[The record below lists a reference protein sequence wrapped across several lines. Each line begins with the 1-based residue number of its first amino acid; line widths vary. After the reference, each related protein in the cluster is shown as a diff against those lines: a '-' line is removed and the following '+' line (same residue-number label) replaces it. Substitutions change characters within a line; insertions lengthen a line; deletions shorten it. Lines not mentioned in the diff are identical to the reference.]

1 MFGDNLDRI
10 VKSIEK
16 NYEADEI
23 FFTKPGRRFPSRLAV
38 KSVIKDLRR
47 VLFPGYFGD
56 EMLTP
61 FTSPEY
67 FIGETLIQIERVL
80 REQIVLAMTYTSDD
94 RDAAE
99 VDPARYRC
107 GGTTPEHICERA
119 SEVCT
124 VFFDE
129 LPSIQR
135 VLLTDVQALYDGD
148 PAAGSKEEVI
158 FSYPGLYAIYVYR
171 IAHVL
176 YEQNVPIIPR
186 IMTELAH
193 SGTGIDIGAG
203 AQIGEYFFID
213 HGTGVVIGETAEVGD
228 DVLMFHGVTLGGV
241 SMNPGKRH
249 PTIGNNVQIGAGA
262 KVLGPVVVE
271 DGAKVG
277 ANAVLVKNLPQ
288 GHVAVGVPSRAR
300 DPRTDPELMLDPTIY
315 I

>member
-80 REQIVLAMTYTSDD
+80 RKQIVLAMTYTSDD

-99 VDPARYRC
+99 VDPARYLC

-213 HGTGVVIGETAEVGD
+213 HGTGVVIGETTVIGD
-228 DVLMFHGVTLGGV
+228 HVKLYQGVTLGALSTRGGQRLAGV
-241 SMNPGKRH
+241 KRH
-249 PTIGNNVQIGAGA
+249 PTIEDNVTIYSNASVLGGETVVGAGS
-262 KVLGPVVVE
+262 VVA
-271 DGAKVG
+271 GSTF
-277 ANAVLVKNLPQ
+277 
-288 GHVAVGVPSRAR
+288 VPSSVPPNSRVSLKAQEITVRQPGER
-300 DPRTDPELMLDPTIY
+300 D
-315 I
+315 

>member
-99 VDPARYRC
+99 VDPARYLC

-193 SGTGIDIGAG
+193 SARASTSAPAPDRRVLLHRPRHGRGHRR
-203 AQIGEYFFID
+203 D
-213 HGTGVVIGETAEVGD
+213 HRHRRPCEAVP
-228 DVLMFHGVTLGGV
+228 GVTLGALSTRGG
-241 SMNPGKRH
+241 SGLPG
-249 PTIGNNVQIGAGA
+249 
-262 KVLGPVVVE
+262 
-271 DGAKVG
+271 
-277 ANAVLVKNLPQ
+277 
-288 GHVAVGVPSRAR
+288 
-300 DPRTDPELMLDPTIY
+300 
-315 I
+315 